1 MQFETARQFESARQS
16 ETHAPT
22 SDHRSGP
29 RRRVPRLLT
38 GVAAVAA
45 LGMLSGGVA
54 YAHSTGGS
62 DDGSTKIAD
71 AVPRR
76 AHGVRG
82 TVAAIDGSTFVVTK
96 LDGTGVTVTTS
107 DTTGFS
113 VTDPATVADAAVGS
127 YVVVH
132 GRTGDD
138 GTLNAGWL
146 AIKPAPADPAA
157 PAGKWHWR
165 HGVAGQVTTNDAAT
179 GILTVTTTDGVVTV
193 ATTPE
198 TKVLKKTAGTI
209 ANLAVGALVGVHGT
223 FADDG
228 TLAADRV
235 KVLPVASIAPVPVQ
249 PVVQAVAQPVVPTT
263 VAAVEPTATTSAP
276 PSTTAAPAPSQTEVR
291 GTVLSVEGETFAL
304 TTREGTALTV
314 LTTAETV
321 FGTKDCDG
329 RDGDGASG
337 DPAGALLAGT
347 VATLAAVVVGVD
359 VKVVGTLGADGALVA
374 SEVLVGAGGDGA
386 HDGKTGSHSESNH
399 AERDHAERDHA
410 ERGGDDSGW
419 DGWRGDEDGHGEWSD
434 SRRGTRGDD

>member
-1 MQFETARQFESARQS
+1 MQFETAPQS
-16 ETHAPT
+16 ETQAPT
-22 SDHRSGP
+22 KDHRSRP
-29 RRRVPRLLT
+29 RRRVRRLLT

-82 TVAAIDGSTFVVTK
+82 TVAAIDGTTFVVTTR
-96 LDGTGVTVTTS
+96 DGTGVTVTTS

-113 VTDPATVADAAVGS
+113 VTDPATVADAAVGA

-132 GRTGDD
+132 GRAGDD

-165 HGVAGQVTTNDAAT
+165 HGVAGLVTTNDPAT
-179 GILTVTTTDGVVTV
+179 GILTVTTVDGVVTV

-198 TKVLKKTAGTI
+198 TKVLKTTAGTI
-209 ANLAVGALVGVHGT
+209 ANLAVGAVVGVHGT

-235 KVLPVASIAPVPVQ
+235 KVLPLAAIAPVPVQ
-249 PVVQAVAQPVVPTT
+249 PVAQPVAQPVVPTT
-263 VAAVEPTATTSAP
+263 VAAVEPTAPTSVP

-291 GTVLSVEGETFAL
+291 GTVLSVEGAMFAL
-304 TTREGTALTV
+304 TTREGTTLTV
-314 LTTAETV
+314 LTTADSV
-321 FGTKDCDG
+321 FGAKDCDG

-347 VATLAAVVVGVD
+347 LATLAAVVVGVD
-359 VKVVGTLGADGALVA
+359 VKVVGTLGADGTLVA
-374 SEVLVGAGGDGA
+374 SEVLVGAGGDHG
-386 HDGKTGSHSESNH
+386 GKTGSDP
-399 AERDHAERDHA
+399 ERNSA
-410 ERGGDDSGW
+410 ERGGDSAGDDSGW
-419 DGWRGDEDGHGEWSD
+419 DDTGWDGWQGDGGGHGEWSD
-434 SRRGTRGDD
+434 SQRGSRGDD

>member
-1 MQFETARQFESARQS
+1 MQFETARQSETAQQS

-22 SDHRSGP
+22 GDHRSRP

-38 GVAAVAA
+38 GVAAVVA

-62 DDGSTKIAD
+62 EDGSTKIAD

-82 TVAAIDGSTFVVTK
+82 TVAAIDGTNFVVTTR
-96 LDGTGVTVTTS
+96 DGTGVTVTTS
-107 DTTGFS
+107 DATGFS
-113 VTDPATVADAAVGS
+113 VTDPATVADAAVGA

-138 GTLNAGWL
+138 GTVNAGWL
-146 AIKPAPADPAA
+146 AIKPPPADPAA

-165 HGVAGQVTTNDAAT
+165 HGVAGLVTTNDPAT
-179 GILTVTTTDGVVTV
+179 GILTVTTVDGVVNV

-198 TKVLKKTAGTI
+198 TKVLKTTAGTI

-235 KVLPVASIAPVPVQ
+235 KVLPVAAIAPVPVPPVAQ
-249 PVVQAVAQPVVPTT
+249 PVAQPVVPTT
-263 VAAVEPTATTSAP
+263 VAAVEPTTTSVP

-304 TTREGTALTV
+304 TTREGTTLTV
-314 LTTAETV
+314 LTTADTV
-321 FGTKDCDG
+321 FGAKDCDG
-329 RDGDGASG
+329 RGDDGASV
-337 DPAGALLAGT
+337 DPAGALLADT
-347 VATLAAVVVGVD
+347 VATLAAVVVGID
-359 VKVVGTLGADGALVA
+359 VKVVGTLGADGTLVA
-374 SEVLVGAGGDGA
+374 SEVLVGAGGD
-386 HDGKTGSHSESNH
+386 HSGKTGNH
-399 AERDHAERDHA
+399 PEGNSAERDGSA
-410 ERGGDDSGW
+410 GDDSGW
-419 DGWRGDEDGHGEWSD
+419 DSGWDGWQGDGGGHGGWSDSERGSRGDE
-434 SRRGTRGDD
+434 

>member
-1 MQFETARQFESARQS
+1 MQFETARQFESARKFESARQS

-62 DDGSTKIAD
+62 D
-71 AVPRR
+71 
-76 AHGVRG
+76 
-82 TVAAIDGSTFVVTK
+82 DGSTFVVTK

-263 VAAVEPTATTSAP
+263 VAAVEPTAPTSVP
-276 PSTTAAPAPSQTEVR
+276 PPPTTAAPAPSQTEVR
-291 GTVLSVEGETFAL
+291 GTVLSVDGETFAL

-410 ERGGDDSGW
+410 ERDHAERGGDDSGW